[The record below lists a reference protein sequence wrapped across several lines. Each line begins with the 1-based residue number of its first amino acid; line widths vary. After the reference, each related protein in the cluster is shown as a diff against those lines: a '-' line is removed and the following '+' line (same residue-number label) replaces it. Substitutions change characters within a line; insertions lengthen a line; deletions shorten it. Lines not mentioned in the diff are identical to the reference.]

1 MFGFGRKN
9 NDEHPLTAEIVQKQ
23 TRWFSFLEKLEAR
36 MEEVSDAAI
45 PELKEVF
52 EQDTDPYKR
61 AHGRMLAGLLGQI
74 NQMRRKADD
83 VKDQEIIHFS
93 RMAEASFTDRVA
105 YMGSDLFKLL
115 CNFREACYDRHRVFE
130 EKIDKYTNRL
140 RDAAGEQDLESA
152 YRQQLTEFEKIKDK
166 FSCTQ
171 CGGNITIPKMFFIV
185 TYVTCP
191 FCQTQNTF
199 HPSTETQMVLHNAR
213 SLAEQRTAH
222 LLKAYESVSPGDI
235 ALYKKYLRA
244 MFDEWNSIVPDMA
257 GENEKFYERL
267 LKDHQNYH
275 HH

>member
-1 MFGFGRKN
+1 MFGFGKKN
-9 NDEHPLTAEIVQKQ
+9 NDEHPLTAEIEQKQ
-23 TRWFSFLEKLEAR
+23 ARWFTFLQKLESR
-36 MEEVSDAAI
+36 MEEVCEAAV

-52 EQDTDPYKR
+52 EQDADPYKR
-61 AHGRMLAGLLGQI
+61 AHGRMLAGLIGQMD
-74 NQMRRKADD
+74 QMRRKAAD
-83 VKDQEIIHFS
+83 VKEQEIIYFAGS
-93 RMAEASFTDRVA
+93 FEASYA
-105 YMGSDLFKLL
+105 GSDHFKLL
-115 CNFREACYDRHRVFE
+115 YNFREACYNRHIVFE
-130 EKIDKYTNRL
+130 DKIQQYISRL
-140 RDAAGEQDLESA
+140 RDAAGEQDLEAA
-152 YRQQLTEFEKIKDK
+152 YRQQVAEFGKIRDK

-199 HPSTETQMVLHNAR
+199 HPSTETQLVLHNAR

-222 LLKAYESVSPGDI
+222 LLKAYESGSPRDP
-235 ALYKKYLRA
+235 ALYQQYLRA

-267 LKDHQNYH
+267 LKDHHNYH